1 MVWTLTT
8 SGSATSD
15 AGANVN
21 ADIKASGSTLE
32 NWSDQVESDI
42 TSIANIDVV
51 TGFSDFKNEGK
62 QVLSQLASNMI
73 AQKMINHDMSGYT
86 SRAESLTML
95 NVLENRIVKNQ
106 NLIKDD
112 KVKTLIG
119 AT

>member
-62 QVLSQLASNMI
+62 QVLSQLASNMS
-73 AQKMINHDMSGYT
+73 AEKMINFDIDAIGRGT
-86 SRAESLTML
+86 ANLML

-106 NLIKDD
+106 NLIRDD
-112 KVKTLIG
+112 KFKTLIG